1 MGKVKGSMNFGAN
14 FNIEAEGPID
24 ARTVVESLADL
35 TNANTWVENSKN
47 LNPYKGMTV
56 NVLQDGSQWMLTGA
70 TQTDIKS
77 WKRLDGGGKGELVL
91 SGSSTVSISTA
102 TTSAK
107 TTYTF
112 TSPKV
117 TVATDSYLSGTV
129 TDSGTSG
136 HALSLSANV
145 LTTSATVS
153 TETATG
159 KLADA
164 KAIKDLVNTV
174 SSNTISSLTKDEKTR
189 INTFKNVV
197 INSTSTTFS
206 AAETADTITF
216 SGSSTA
222 TLRPDTTNK
231 QITFSSPKVT
241 VATDSYL
248 SGTVTDSGTSGHALS
263 LSANVLTTSAAVSTE
278 TATGKLADAKAIK
291 DYTDKKVSDLS
302 GTTNSAVTGITLK
315 LSGGTSDTNVKEE
328 YYLYDTI
335 NKTQRGP
342 SIKIY
347 KDSALQSV
355 YLGHVDDKLSDT
367 TSSAVTS
374 GTGDTALS
382 FIYLLTDGKYSLTN
396 IDVSQFYEDA
406 KFDSG
411 VTVNDKHIVHGVV
424 ANKGDGYL
432 HVDGDGFYVSGITN
446 AIKVAIEGLDNTAD
460 EKESG
465 NTYVYKVTQ
474 NDGIISVVHK
484 DFSGLSISVPSAKKV
499 DNTLTISAK
508 SGVTSGFSTSS
519 VKYNGSAT
527 TTMNI
532 TIPTKLSHLTDDIS
546 SGITAGTA
554 SKVAKSITFQSGST
568 SGFTS
573 NSYNGSSA
581 LTINIPTKLSD
592 LANDALTGGTLSG
605 TNGNEATIQELV
617 DYYTFEQSSTTAA
630 TVAGLSSG
638 ASVIVVTNTS
648 STWSEL
654 NFSSGFPS
662 TGIREYHILVNNMN
676 SSALTIG
683 LTNYKST
690 VGDSFKIPANSWGE
704 INVLVVAGTA
714 YVRATA

>member
-24 ARTVVESLADL
+24 ARTVVEYLADL
-35 TNANTWVENSKN
+35 TNANTWEN

-102 TTSAK
+102 ATSAK

-112 TSPKV
+112 TSPTLAFTGDTYV
-117 TVATDSYLSGTV
+117 SGT
-129 TDSGTSG
+129 TDNHKLT
-136 HALSLSANV
+136 LSADV
-145 LTTSATVS
+145 VTTSAAVS
-153 TETATG
+153 AVTATG
-159 KLADA
+159 QLADA
-164 KAIKDLVNTV
+164 KAINDLVNTV
-174 SSNTISSLTKDEKTR
+174 SSNTIGYITTGDNR
-189 INTFKNVV
+189 INAYKTVV
-197 INSTSTTFS
+197 ANNTNLS
-206 AAETADTITF
+206 ASSSADTITF

-222 TLRPDTTNK
+222 TLAPDTTDTK
-231 QITFSSPKVT
+231 KTITFSSPKVT
-241 VATDSYL
+241 VKTDSYL

-302 GTTNSAVTGITLK
+302 GTTNNAVTGITLVM
-315 LSGGTSDTNVKEE
+315 SGETSAANIKEE

-335 NKTQRGP
+335 NKAQRGP

-347 KDSALQSV
+347 KDSALQKV
-355 YLGHVDDKLSDT
+355 YLGHVDDKLADT
-367 TSSAVTS
+367 TSSEVTS

-446 AIKVAIEGLDNTAD
+446 AIKVAIEGLDNTTDSA
-460 EKESG
+460 ETGS
-465 NTYVYKVTQ
+465 TYVYKVTQ
-474 NDGIISVVHK
+474 TDGKISVVHK

-499 DNTLTISAK
+499 DNALTISAE
-508 SGVTSGFSTSS
+508 SGTTSGFTTSS
-519 VKYNGSAT
+519 VTYNGSAT

-546 SGITAGTA
+546 SGITAGA
-554 SKVAKSITFQSGST
+554 SSKVVSAITFSAGTFNSVGT
-568 SGFTS
+568 SYCGNTKPV
-573 NSYNGSSA
+573 
-581 LTINIPTKLSD
+581 INIPTKLSH
-592 LANDALTGGTLSG
+592 LENDGLTSGTTLKGSG
-605 TNGNEATIQELV
+605 TNVATIQELV
-617 DYYTFEQSSTTAA
+617 DYYTFEQSSTAVTS
-630 TVAGLSSG
+630 VSNIPSDSSV
-638 ASVIVVTNTS
+638 VIVRQGS
-648 STWSEL
+648 DGILSL
-654 NFSSGFPS
+654 KDIP
-662 TGIREYHILVNNMN
+662 TGGTYEYHILIENTKSNKIIITMG
-676 SSALTIG
+676 TG
-683 LTNYKST
+683 LTST
-690 VGDSFKIPANSWGE
+690 VGSSFVIPGGSWGE
-704 INVLVVAGTA
+704 ANILVVDGIA

>member
-112 TSPKV
+112 TSPTLAFTGDTYV
-117 TVATDSYLSGTV
+117 SGT
-129 TDSGTSG
+129 TDNHKLT
-136 HALSLSANV
+136 LSADV
-145 LTTSATVS
+145 VTTSASVS
-153 TETATG
+153 AVTATG
-159 KLADA
+159 QLADA

-174 SSNTISSLTKDEKTR
+174 SSNTINYLTTDEKTK
-189 INTFKNVV
+189 INNFKNVA
-197 INSTSTTFS
+197 INSTSTTIS
-206 AAETADTITF
+206 ATNSADTITF

-222 TLRPDTTNK
+222 TLTPDTTNK
-231 QITFSSPKVT
+231 KITFSSPTVT
-241 VATDSYL
+241 VTTDSYL
-248 SGTVTDSGTSGHALS
+248 SGTVTDSATTGHKLS
-263 LSANVLTTSAAVSTE
+263 LSANVLTTSGDVNSVS
-278 TATGKLADAKAIK
+278 ATGKLADAKAVK

-302 GTTNSAVTGITLK
+302 GTTNNAVTGITLK
-315 LSGGTSDTNVKEE
+315 LSGATSAANVKEE
-328 YYLYDTI
+328 YYLYDTV
-335 NKTQRGP
+335 NKAIRGD

-347 KDSALQSV
+347 KDSALQKV
-355 YLGHVDDKLSDT
+355 YLGHVDDKLADAK
-367 TSSAVTS
+367 SSGVTS

-382 FIYLLTDGKYSLTN
+382 FIYLLTDGTYSLTN

-424 ANKGDGYL
+424 ANKGDEYL
-432 HVDGDGFYVSGITN
+432 YVDGDGFYVSGISN
-446 AIKVAIEGLDNTAD
+446 AIKIAIDALDNTAD
-460 EKESG
+460 SAETGS
-465 NTYVYKVTQ
+465 TYVYKVTQ
-474 NDGIISVVHK
+474 TDGKISVVHK
-484 DFSGLSISVPSAKKV
+484 DFSDLSISVPSAKKV
-499 DNTLTISAK
+499 DNSLTISTK
-508 SGVTSGFSTSS
+508 SGATSGFSTSS
-519 VKYNGSAT
+519 VTYDGSASK
-527 TTMNI
+527 TMNI
-532 TIPTKLSHLTDDIS
+532 TVPTKLSHLTDDIS

-573 NSYNGSSA
+573 KSYNGSSA
-581 LTINIPTKLSD
+581 ITINIPTKLSH
-592 LANDALTGGTLSG
+592 LENDGLTSGTKLTGSS
-605 TNGNEATIQELV
+605 GNEATIQELV
-617 DYYTFEQSSTTAA
+617 DYYTFEQSYTAV
-630 TVAGLSSG
+630 TSVSNIPTGSSV
-638 ASVIVVTNTS
+638 VIVSQGSNGILS
-648 STWSEL
+648 L
-654 NFSSGFPS
+654 SGMPKS
-662 TGIREYHILVNNMN
+662 GKYEYHILIQNTSSNKITITMEN
-676 SSALTIG
+676 SLT
-683 LTNYKST
+683 ST
-690 VGDSFKIPANSWGE
+690 VGSSFVIPGSSWGE
-704 INVLVVAGTA
+704 ANILVVEGTA